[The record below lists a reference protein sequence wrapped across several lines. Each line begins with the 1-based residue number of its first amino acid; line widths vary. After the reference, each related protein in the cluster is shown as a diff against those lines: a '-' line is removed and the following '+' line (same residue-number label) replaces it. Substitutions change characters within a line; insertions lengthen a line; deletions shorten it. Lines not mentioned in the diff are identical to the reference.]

1 MNKKSLLKTKIILML
16 VLLLLAILIPR
27 IPSKTGVDK
36 RLKPYLDEVVILSK
50 GNLDYKGL
58 HINFD
63 NLNKETI
70 GVCYY
75 NRKEILID
83 LNYFK
88 RANEKG
94 KILLL
99 AHEIAHCKK
108 KIEHINGVNGW
119 GCGKHFMHSYD
130 GGNWCNEYMFKEY
143 TKQME
148 SI

>member
-1 MNKKSLLKTKIILML
+1 MNKKSLLKTKIVLML
-16 VLLLLAILIPR
+16 VLLLLVILIPR

-63 NLNKETI
+63 NLKKETI
-70 GVCYY
+70 GICYY

-88 RANEKG
+88 SKFEN
-94 KILLL
+94 ILFNDNFVR
-99 AHEIAHCKK
+99 IFNFK
-108 KIEHINGVNGW
+108 KI
-119 GCGKHFMHSYD
+119 
-130 GGNWCNEYMFKEY
+130 KEFIL
-143 TKQME
+143 E
-148 SI
+148 IS